1 MKNNSKRK
9 YFKLVPDKG
18 DISILKIMSSEPAPE
33 HRIINNRKKLKWIVG
48 VLKKEGLKV
57 GYTSGVYDML
67 HDGHVEYLAA
77 IKKLCDVL
85 VVGVDDD
92 ELTRIR
98 KPNEKNRPIDGIDVR
113 LKLLVHNRS
122 TNIVCIRSVKEHPDR
137 LIKDILPDIAV
148 FSFGSEKDPIA
159 FEKRIREGI
168 EDYVGELVFLKPM
181 SSNSTTAKIRKVSG
195 NGSHELAVHLQ
206 EVFGSNQRLSKKLEK
221 SINDFFTFKA
231 NGG

>member
-1 MKNNSKRK
+1 
-9 YFKLVPDKG
+9 
-18 DISILKIMSSEPAPE
+18 MSNEPAQE
-33 HRIINNRKKLKWIVG
+33 HRVINNRKKLKWIVG
-48 VLKKEGLKV
+48 VLKKEGLKI

-85 VVGVDDD
+85 IVGVDDD

-122 TNIVCIRSVKEHPDR
+122 TNIVCTRSSKEHPDK
-137 LIKDILPDIAV
+137 LIRDILPDIAV
-148 FSFGSEKDPIA
+148 FSYGSEKDRMV
-159 FEKRIREGI
+159 FEKRIRDALT
-168 EDYVGELVFLKPM
+168 DYVGDLVFLEPM
-181 SSNSTTAKIRKVSG
+181 SSNSTTSKIRRVSG
-195 NGSHELAVHLQ
+195 NGSNELAQHLQ
-206 EVFGSNQRLSKKLEK
+206 KEFGSNVNISKKLEK
-221 SINDFFTFKA
+221 AITVFFTFKE

>member
-1 MKNNSKRK
+1 MKNNSKKK
-9 YFKLVPDKG
+9 YFELKPDKG
-18 DISILKIMSSEPAPE
+18 DISILNIMSNKPAFN
-33 HRIINNRKKLKWIVG
+33 HRVINNRKKLKWIVG
-48 VLKKEGLKV
+48 VLKKEGLKI

-77 IKKLCDVL
+77 IKELCDVL
-85 VVGVDDD
+85 IVGVDDD

-122 TNIVCIRSVKEHPDR
+122 TNIVCIRSHKEHPDK
-137 LIKDILPDIAV
+137 LIKDILPNIAV
-148 FSFGSEKDPIA
+148 FSLGSEKDPIA
-159 FEKRIREGI
+159 FEKRIRGALS
-168 EDYVGELVFLKPM
+168 DYVGELVFFKPM

-195 NGSHELAVHLQ
+195 NGSHELALHLQ
-206 EVFGSNQRLSKKLEK
+206 KVFGSNKGLSKKLEIA
-221 SINDFFTFKA
+221 INEFFTFKE